1 MTLDE
6 IFEEWSGDTQ
16 IDQTELGNA
25 ALGLAKMHHKYY
37 QMLSRER
44 LLGKKLEAELKQLK
58 LEKMEFYQDG
68 PTQEQIDKGWKL
80 PAKGRILRSDVGNYT
95 DSDSDVV
102 AAQLKL
108 AYQNEKIDLL
118 QDIIKTISN
127 RGFHIKSA
135 IEWERFKVGA

>member
-80 PAKGRILRSDVGNYT
+80 PAKGRILRSDVGNYI

>member
-80 PAKGRILRSDVGNYT
+80 PAKGRILRSDVGNYV

>member
-16 IDQTELGNA
+16 IDHTELGNA
-25 ALGLAKMHHKYY
+25 ALSLAKLHHKYY
-37 QMLSRER
+37 QILSRER
-44 LLGKKLEAELKQLK
+44 LLAKKLEAELKQLK
-58 LEKMEFYQDG
+58 LEKTEFYQDG

-80 PAKGRILRSDVGNYT
+80 PAKGRILRSDVGNYI
-95 DSDSDVV
+95 DSDGDVV

-108 AYQNEKIDLL
+108 AYQNEKVDLL

-135 IEWERFKVGA
+135 IDWERFKVGA